1 MKTVLRGIIALIL
14 VIAAVNAVSALAI
27 VDDVD
32 DFTVN
37 ASEAFTIIANFTF
50 DEEDGMYA
58 ENYTANFTW
67 SDGSN
72 LFGLVEIINPGNATA
87 TASHAYNLA
96 GEYPV
101 YLNITNETGTATD
114 EVLLLNVTV
123 NALPLEDAK
132 VVPKTLNVKSQGI
145 MTIFIGLTDSIRSL
159 LGIDS
164 EASGKDLRTAVG
176 ELNSG
181 DLTLEGIDGDAEPT
195 KIHVNMKDGG
205 TLMLKFKR
213 PDLKLKEDATALNGT
228 LNGTSVAVGGIKVK
242 NPGNGNANSEAQ
254 ALKFALKAESG
265 KGKGNSPDDEPDEV
279 ELEE

>member
-1 MKTVLRGIIALIL
+1 MKMKTVLRGIIALIL

-27 VDDVD
+27 DDDVD
-32 DFTVN
+32 DITVN
-37 ASEAFTIIANFTF
+37 ASEAFEVIANFMF
-50 DEEDGMYA
+50 DETDGMFA
-58 ENYTANFTW
+58 ENYTAYFNW
-67 SDGSN
+67 SAETTEGTVQLNTLGNVTGSYTY
-72 LFGLVEIINPGNATA
+72 FK
-87 TASHAYNLA
+87 A
-96 GEYPV
+96 GKYPV
-101 YLNITNETGTATD
+101 YLNVTNETGTATG
-114 EVLLLNVTV
+114 EVLILNVTV
-123 NALPLEDAK
+123 DALTLEDAK

-176 ELNSG
+176 ELDGEN
-181 DLTLEGIDGDAEPT
+181 LTFEGAEPT

-213 PDLKLKEDATALNGT
+213 PELNLKEDSTKLNGT
-228 LNGTSVAVGGIKVK
+228 MKGTNVTIDGIKVK
-242 NPGNGNANSEAQ
+242 NPGNGKANSEAQ
-254 ALKFALKAESG
+254 ALKFALKAENG

>member
-1 MKTVLRGIIALIL
+1 MKMKKVLRGIIALIL

-27 VDDVD
+27 EDDVKEI
-32 DFTVN
+32 TVN
-37 ASEAFTIIANFTF
+37 ASEEFTVVGNFTF
-50 DEEDGMYA
+50 VEADGMYP
-58 ENYTANFTW
+58 ENYTAYFNW
-67 SDGSN
+67 SAETTEGTVKLN
-72 LFGLVEIINPGNATA
+72 TTGFIGNATA
-87 TASHAYNLA
+87 SYTYYTA
-96 GEYPV
+96 GKYPV
-101 YLNITNETGTATD
+101 YLNITNETGTTTG
-114 EVLLLNVTV
+114 EVLILNVTV
-123 NALPLEDAK
+123 DALTLEDAK

-176 ELNSG
+176 ELDGEN
-181 DLTLEGIDGDAEPT
+181 LTFEDAEPT

-213 PDLKLKEDATALNGT
+213 PELNLKEDSTKLNGT
-228 LNGTSVAVGGIKVK
+228 MKGTNVTIDGIKVK
-242 NPGNGNANSEAQ
+242 NPGNGKANSEAQ
-254 ALKFALKAESG
+254 ALKFALKAENG